1 MKIGAKE
8 MKKAYK
14 NVKIDQIEVKV
25 YIFHPK
31 LCLLKKTCKI
41 SSSYTMI

>member
-14 NVKIDQIEVKV
+14 NVKIDQIEVNTKS
-25 YIFHPK
+25 FLFPQKSAGNK
-31 LCLLKKTCKI
+31 LSFQVCKI
-41 SSSYTMI
+41 DQ

>member
-14 NVKIDQIEVKV
+14 NVKIDQIEVRFLSFV
-25 YIFHPK
+25 Y
-31 LCLLKKTCKI
+31 LV
-41 SSSYTMI
+41 